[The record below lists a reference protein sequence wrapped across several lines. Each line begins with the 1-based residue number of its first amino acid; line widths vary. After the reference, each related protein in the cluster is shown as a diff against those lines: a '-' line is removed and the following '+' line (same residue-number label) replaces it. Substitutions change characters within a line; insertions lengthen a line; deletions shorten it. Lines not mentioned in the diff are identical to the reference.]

1 MHRHQRAGRK
11 PIKESCAVWR
21 RPKVRAGLSQ
31 ESSNTRGA
39 RTWARHLGPTA
50 TVPLTQQL
58 SPLGSD
64 RWALS
69 APRALAPPAP
79 RCPWSPVCCLSRGGG
94 LTKLSASASAYAPA
108 VHGCASLASRS
119 LDCHPGLKPVRES
132 GRNYQTIRLASF
144 ASGPLRPRL
153 GVRSH
158 TMPLVSN

>member
-1 MHRHQRAGRK
+1 MGPPPGPDSHPPLDSAAVTAGER
-11 PIKESCAVWR
+11 
-21 RPKVRAGLSQ
+21 
-31 ESSNTRGA
+31 
-39 RTWARHLGPTA
+39 
-50 TVPLTQQL
+50 
-58 SPLGSD
+58 PLGS
-64 RWALS
+64 LS
-69 APRALAPPAP
+69 AQGSCSSRAALPLVT
-79 RCPWSPVCCLSRGGG
+79 RLLSLEGGG